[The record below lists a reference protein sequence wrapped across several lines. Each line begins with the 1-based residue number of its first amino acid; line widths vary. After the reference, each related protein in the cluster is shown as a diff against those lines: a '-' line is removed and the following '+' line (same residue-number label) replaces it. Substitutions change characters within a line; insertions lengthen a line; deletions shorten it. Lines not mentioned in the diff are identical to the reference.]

1 MTGSLHKIHA
11 SVHRS
16 FQGFD
21 FWGLFMDPS
30 ISRRSVLGTL
40 AAAAGRAASIQML
53 PPALRGAGLFALRAG
68 AINTA
73 RTAGLAAIPLGA
85 MLSQCIV
92 SDASAQGASVP
103 FRVVNPHTD
112 EKYTVDLFNG
122 GEWNERSVMICHWI
136 FRDWRDKQVVQ
147 MDRKLYAAAYV
158 LQRYFDSDGFVQ
170 INSGFRT
177 ERTNELL
184 RKMGY
189 RAAPESFHLKARAM
203 DLVIPKANSTQVANV
218 AQLFRL
224 GGLGHYPTFTH
235 LDTGPIGR
243 IWFG

>member
-1 MTGSLHKIHA
+1 
-11 SVHRS
+11 
-16 FQGFD
+16 
-21 FWGLFMDPS
+21 MDPLV
-30 ISRRSVLGTL
+30 SRRSVLGTL
-40 AAAAGRAASIQML
+40 AAAAGRAATVELL
-53 PPALRGAGLFALRAG
+53 PPALRGAGLLALRAG
-68 AINTA
+68 VANAI
-73 RTAGLAAIPLGA
+73 RSAGLGAIPLGA
-85 MLSQCIV
+85 MLSQFIV
-92 SDASAQGASVP
+92 SEASAEGLSVP
-103 FRVVNPHTD
+103 FRVFNPHTE
-112 EKYTVDLFNG
+112 EKYSVDLFNG

-158 LQRYFDSDGFVQ
+158 LQRYFDSDGYIQ

-203 DLVIPKANSTQVANV
+203 DLVIPKANSSQVANV

-224 GGLGHYPTFTH
+224 GGIGHYPTFTH
-235 LDTGPIGR
+235 LDSGPVGR
-243 IWFG
+243 MWFG